1 MKQKPV
7 GIKNIIKSWF
17 MKKPKSELA
26 LVWMH
31 IYHNEDYGVIGHC
44 IFEIGRAPVRT
55 KVIRVPVRSII

>member
-17 MKKPKSELA
+17 MNKPKSELA

-44 IFEIGRAPVRT
+44 MFDRNKAVKGYDSYGT
-55 KVIRVPVRSII
+55 NGHK